1 MEIKAIINAEVTM
14 NNIVLIGR
22 LSNGYRTY
30 RDRIKQLYWRN
41 LKHCY
46 QSMIEYIG
54 KNKNT
59 KVVAK
64 IENKLINIFRICDCM
79 LESQGNETL
88 K

>member
-41 LKHCY
+41 R
-46 QSMIEYIG
+46 SMIEYIG